1 MNIIRPIIAGILIGT
16 ALFFMPFFFVRI
28 LLFFLIIAAIFRFF
42 IGRRFR
48 GYRRGFDSS
57 FTDNIR
63 NMSDEEYNRF
73 KQNISQGCGYYGY
86 NKTQPTTNP
95 Q

>member
-1 MNIIRPIIAGILIGT
+1 MNIVRPIIAGILIGA
-16 ALFFMPFFFVRI
+16 ALFFVPFFFVRF
-28 LLFFLIIAAIFRFF
+28 LLFVLVIGAIFRFF

-48 GYRRGFDSS
+48 GYRRGFDAA

-73 KQNISQGCGYYGY
+73 KQNVDQGCGYHNY
-86 NKTQPTTNP
+86 NRTQPTTNP